1 MGRTEKREF
10 CQCINNC
17 GVASFIWASLWFPLV
32 SLSYSDFKIKLS
44 DANVGFCFV
53 LFGCLFFCCSVVC
66 VCVSVCVCVGGGVL
80 CFQVFV
86 FVVIFDVSLFC
97 LFKSAINGK

>member
-17 GVASFIWASLWFPLV
+17 GVASFIWASFWFPLV

-44 DANVGFCFV
+44 DANV
-53 LFGCLFFCCSVVC
+53 VVVVFAVQWCAC
-66 VCVSVCVCVGGGVL
+66 VCMCVCVCVGGGLL

-86 FVVIFDVSLFC
+86 FVVIFDVSFC
-97 LFKSAINGK
+97 FFNSAIKGN